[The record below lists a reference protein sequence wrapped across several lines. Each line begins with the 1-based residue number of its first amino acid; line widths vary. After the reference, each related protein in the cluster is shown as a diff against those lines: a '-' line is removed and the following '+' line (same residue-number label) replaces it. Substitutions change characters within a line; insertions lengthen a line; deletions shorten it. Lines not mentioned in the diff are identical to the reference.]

1 MNSLHQQNEHSEHYL
16 MRTALDELRLLRRA
30 MHAAGDMGTD
40 LSSVH
45 PDFQASARNLLSY
58 LALRRHDLRPLQ
70 KQLAALG
77 LSSLGRCESAA
88 LDTVDQVIAILERL
102 VGERDAN
109 SRSPDLTADDGRPTA
124 LERHG
129 DVLFGKAPESRAVR
143 IMVTMP
149 SEAAD
154 ESALVEQMLQAG
166 MNCQRINCAHDGP
179 EVWGRMIDHLRA
191 AADRLN
197 TPCQVVMD
205 LAGPKV
211 RTGPLATGPSVL
223 RVKPRRDALGRVTE
237 AARVL
242 LRADQVPSPA
252 LNAAGSLQVAGKW
265 LRTLRVGDELTF
277 KDSRESRRR
286 MRIVE
291 ADDDGCWAEL
301 EKTAYFVPGTAL
313 KLKDAGA
320 RNKTTRVK
328 AVPSQEQPIRLQE
341 GDRLILTR
349 DCLEGRPA
357 LLGQDGE
364 IIEPARIGC
373 TSTAAF
379 DAVAQDDPVW
389 FDDGKLG
396 GHVVSRAPG
405 QIEVLI
411 THAPDGA
418 KLRADKGINLPSTD
432 LPLQALSA
440 DDITALEFACEHA
453 DIVELSFVN
462 TADDV
467 RDLLDQLDRLDA
479 RHIGVV
485 LKIETRRG
493 FENLPELLLAG
504 MRHPRLGVMIA
515 RGDLAVET
523 GFERTAELQE
533 EMLSLCEAAHVPVI
547 WATQVLETLAKTGRA
562 TRAEMTDA
570 AMGVMAECVMLNKGP
585 HILLAIGAL
594 DDVLKRMQDHHVKK
608 RAMLRKL
615 GVAVAS
621 PVVAAMQD

>member
-1 MNSLHQQNEHSEHYL
+1 MNSLHKQNGHPEQYS
-16 MRTALDELRLLRRA
+16 MRTALDELRLLRRT
-30 MHAAGDMGTD
+30 MHAASEMGSD

-70 KQLAALG
+70 TQLAALG
-77 LSSLGRCESAA
+77 LSSLGRCEAAA
-88 LDTVDQVIAILERL
+88 LDTVDQVIAVLERL
-102 VGERDAN
+102 TGEQDA
-109 SRSPDLTADDGRPTA
+109 SSGLPDLTTQDELATA

-129 DVLFGKAPESRAVR
+129 DVLFGQAPDNRAVR

-154 ESALVEQMLQAG
+154 DPALIEQMLLAG
-166 MNCQRINCAHDGP
+166 MNCQRINCAHDDP
-179 EVWGRMIDHLRA
+179 EAWRRMIDHLRT

-197 TPCQVVMD
+197 TPCQVVID

-211 RTGPLATGPSVL
+211 RTGPLAPGPSVL
-223 RVKPRRDALGRVTE
+223 RVKPRRDALGRVIE
-237 AARVL
+237 AARVRL
-242 LRADQVPSPA
+242 SATQAPCAAMNAADWLQVP
-252 LNAAGSLQVAGKW
+252 GKW
-265 LRTLRVGDELTF
+265 LKTLRVGDELSF
-277 KDSRESRRR
+277 KDSRQSRRR
-286 MRIVE
+286 MRVVE
-291 ADDDGCWAEL
+291 VTDQGCWAEL
-301 EKTAYFVPGTAL
+301 EKTAYFVPGTTL
-313 KLKDAGA
+313 KLKNPTGRDKTA
-320 RNKTTRVK
+320 RVE
-328 AVPSQEQPIRLQE
+328 AVPSLEQPIRLQE
-341 GDRLILTR
+341 GDRIILTR
-349 DCLEGRPA
+349 ECHEGHPA
-357 LLGQDGE
+357 LLDHDGE
-364 IIEPARIGC
+364 VIEPARIGC
-373 TSTAAF
+373 TSPAAF
-379 DAVAQDDPVW
+379 DAVAPDEPVW

-396 GHVVSRAPG
+396 GHVVSRDAE

-411 THAPDGA
+411 TYAPESA

-432 LPLQALSA
+432 MPLQALS
-440 DDITALEFACEHA
+440 DEDIAALEFACEHA

-462 TADDV
+462 SADDV
-467 RDLLDQLDRLDA
+467 RDLLDHLDRLNA
-479 RHIGVV
+479 WHMGVV

-570 AMGVMAECVMLNKGP
+570 AMGVRAECVMLNKGP
-585 HILLAIGAL
+585 HILRAIGAL
-594 DDVLKRMQDHHVKK
+594 DDVLQRMQDHHVKK

-621 PVVAAMQD
+621 PMVTDMRD

>member
-1 MNSLHQQNEHSEHYL
+1 MNSLHKQNGHPEQYS
-16 MRTALDELRLLRRA
+16 MRTALDELRLLRRT
-30 MHAAGDMGTD
+30 MHAASEMGSD

-45 PDFQASARNLLSY
+45 PDFHASARNLLSY

-70 KQLAALG
+70 TQLAALG
-77 LSSLGRCESAA
+77 LSSLGRCEAAA
-88 LDTVDQVIAILERL
+88 LDTVDQVIAVLERL
-102 VGERDAN
+102 TGEQDA
-109 SRSPDLTADDGRPTA
+109 SSGLPDLTTQDELATA

-129 DVLFGKAPESRAVR
+129 DVLFGQAPDNRAVR

-154 ESALVEQMLQAG
+154 DPALIEQMLLAG
-166 MNCQRINCAHDGP
+166 MNCQRINCAHDDP
-179 EVWGRMIDHLRA
+179 EAWRRMIDHLRT

-197 TPCQVVMD
+197 TPCQVVID

-211 RTGPLATGPSVL
+211 RTGPLAPGPSVL
-223 RVKPRRDALGRVTE
+223 RVKPRRDALGRVIE
-237 AARVL
+237 AARVRL
-242 LRADQVPSPA
+242 SATQAPCA
-252 LNAAGSLQVAGKW
+252 AMNAADWLQVSGKW
-265 LRTLRVGDELTF
+265 LKTLRVGDELSF
-277 KDSRESRRR
+277 KDSRQSRRR
-286 MRIVE
+286 MRVVE
-291 ADDDGCWAEL
+291 VTDQGCWAEL
-301 EKTAYFVPGTAL
+301 EKTAYFVPGTTL
-313 KLKDAGA
+313 KLKNPTGRDKTA
-320 RNKTTRVK
+320 RVE
-328 AVPSQEQPIRLQE
+328 AVPSLEQPIRLQE

-349 DCLEGRPA
+349 ECHEGRPA
-357 LLGQDGE
+357 LLDHDGE
-364 IIEPARIGC
+364 VIEPARIGC
-373 TSTAAF
+373 TSPAAF
-379 DAVAQDDPVW
+379 DAVAPDEPVW

-396 GHVVSRAPG
+396 GHVMSRDAE

-411 THAPDGA
+411 TYAPESA

-432 LPLQALSA
+432 LPLQALS
-440 DDITALEFACEHA
+440 DEDIAALEIACEHA

-462 TADDV
+462 SADDV
-467 RDLLDQLDRLDA
+467 RDLLDHLDRLNA
-479 RHIGVV
+479 RHMGVV

-570 AMGVMAECVMLNKGP
+570 AMGVRAECVMLNKGP
-585 HILLAIGAL
+585 HILRAIGAL
-594 DDVLKRMQDHHVKK
+594 DDVLQRMQDHHVKK

-621 PVVAAMQD
+621 PMVTDMHD